1 MTRCS
6 FCGKTRD
13 ETRRLVAGP
22 GVFICA
28 DCVQLCN
35 EILASE
41 SAPPAAPPARR
52 AQRSPVTFLRERAH
66 LDRWRGLVRR
76 VRRWRFAWSG

>member
-6 FCGKTRD
+6 FCGKTRE

-41 SAPPAAPPARR
+41 SAPPATPSAKRGQP
-52 AQRSPVTFLRERAH
+52 SPIRFVRERAH
-66 LDRWRGLVRR
+66 LESWRGLVRR